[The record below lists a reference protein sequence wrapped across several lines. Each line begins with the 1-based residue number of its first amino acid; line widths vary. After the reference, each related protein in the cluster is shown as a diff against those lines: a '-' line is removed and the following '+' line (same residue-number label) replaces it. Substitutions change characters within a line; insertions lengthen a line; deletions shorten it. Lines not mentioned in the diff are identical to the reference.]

1 MIEFLANY
9 GYWGLFVGAF
19 LAGSILPFSSEIL
32 LSGLLVAGA
41 NPILCL
47 ISATAGNTLG
57 GMTCYWLGK
66 MGKMDLLERRFG
78 IKEEKVKMWSDRL
91 RNKGAILGILG
102 FLPFIGE
109 IIEVA
114 LGYLRSNAWFVC
126 LFIAIGKGLRYFA
139 WMMAHIY
146 FAG

>member
-1 MIEFLANY
+1 MVEFLADY
-9 GYWGLFVGAF
+9 GYWGLFIGAF

-32 LSGLLVAGA
+32 LSGLLLAGA
-41 NPILCL
+41 NPTLCL
-47 ISATAGNTLG
+47 VAATAGNTLG

-66 MGKMDLLERRFG
+66 LGKMDLLERRFG
-78 IKEEKVKMWSDRL
+78 IKKEKVELWSDRL
-91 RNKGAILGILG
+91 RNKGAALAILG
-102 FLPFIGE
+102 FLPFVGE

-114 LGYLRSNAWFVC
+114 LGYLRSNAWFVL
-126 LFIAIGKGLRYFA
+126 LFIAIGKGLRYFV